1 MSGGHHG
8 CVRVGCASG
17 CGRGRGRKGVGRA
30 ETVAQRHSQA
40 KDNAV
45 CVRVGGRGE
54 CVVCGLCERG
64 ANGLRVCVRVR
75 VCVCVCVCVC
85 VGMCVCAVCRQGVR
99 AGMRVVCGA
108 PVVVGVVEG
117 GWHRDTAGR
126 RTMQCGGGR
135 GAGEVRGRGSSSE
148 R

>member
-1 MSGGHHG
+1 M
-8 CVRVGCASG
+8 
-17 CGRGRGRKGVGRA
+17 GRA

-64 ANGLRVCVRVR
+64 ANELRVCVYVSG
-75 VCVCVCVCVC
+75 
-85 VGMCVCAVCRQGVR
+85 VGMCVCAVCRWGVC
-99 AGMRVVCGA
+99 AGMRVVCR
-108 PVVVGVVEG
+108 VRLWVWVWWRVGGTETQLGEG
-117 GWHRDTAGR
+117 
-126 RTMQCGGGR
+126 QCSVGGGGGR
-135 GAGEVRGRGSSSE
+135 E

>member
-1 MSGGHHG
+1 M
-8 CVRVGCASG
+8 
-17 CGRGRGRKGVGRA
+17 
-30 ETVAQRHSQA
+30 AQRHSQA

-64 ANGLRVCVRVR
+64 ANELRVCVYVSG
-75 VCVCVCVCVC
+75 

>member
-40 KDNAV
+40 KDNAA

-64 ANGLRVCVRVR
+64 ANELRVCVYVSG
-75 VCVCVCVCVC
+75 
-85 VGMCVCAVCRQGVR
+85 VGMCVCAVCRRGVC
-99 AGMRVVCGA
+99 AGMRAMCRVPLRVWVIKLSYRKDQNRC
-108 PVVVGVVEG
+108 
-117 GWHRDTAGR
+117 
-126 RTMQCGGGR
+126 
-135 GAGEVRGRGSSSE
+135 
-148 R
+148 

>member
-64 ANGLRVCVRVR
+64 ANGLRVCVRVIGQGFLSRSR
-75 VCVCVCVCVC
+75 VRYLARVRPYGGSAAYRIHPKYRASTGRLRRPRRPCGDVRKSRSISVST
-85 VGMCVCAVCRQGVR
+85 GVF
-99 AGMRVVCGA
+99 
-108 PVVVGVVEG
+108 P
-117 GWHRDTAGR
+117 R
-126 RTMQCGGGR
+126 RR
-135 GAGEVRGRGSSSE
+135 NI
-148 R
+148 

>member
-40 KDNAV
+40 KDNAA
-45 CVRVGGRGE
+45 CVRVGGRGQ

-64 ANGLRVCVRVR
+64 ANGLRVCVRV
-75 VCVCVCVCVC
+75 CVCVCVCVC
-85 VGMCVCAVCRQGVR
+85 VSASGCVCARCAGRVCVR
-99 AGMRVVCGA
+99 ACVWCVVRLWLWVWWRVGGTETQLGEGQCS
-108 PVVVGVVEG
+108 VGG
-117 GWHRDTAGR
+117 
-126 RTMQCGGGR
+126 GGGR
-135 GAGEVRGRGSSSE
+135 E

>member
-8 CVRVGCASG
+8 CVRVGCASA

-40 KDNAV
+40 KDNAA

-64 ANGLRVCVRVR
+64 ANELRVCVYVSG
-75 VCVCVCVCVC
+75 
-85 VGMCVCAVCRQGVR
+85 VGMCVCAVCRWGVC
-99 AGMRVVCGA
+99 AGMRAMCRVPLRVWVWVWPVGA
-108 PVVVGVVEG
+108 RGHG
-117 GWHRDTAGR
+117 GAETEAQRH
-126 RTMQCGGGR
+126 
-135 GAGEVRGRGSSSE
+135 S
-148 R
+148 

>member
-40 KDNAV
+40 KDNAA
-45 CVRVGGRGE
+45 CVRVGGRGQ

-64 ANGLRVCVRVR
+64 ANGLRVCVRV
-75 VCVCVCVCVC
+75 CVCVCVSAS
-85 VGMCVCAVCRQGVR
+85 GCVCARCAGRVCVR
-99 AGMRVVCGA
+99 ACVWCVVRLWLWVWWRVGGTETQLGEGQCS
-108 PVVVGVVEG
+108 VGG
-117 GWHRDTAGR
+117 
-126 RTMQCGGGR
+126 GGGR
-135 GAGEVRGRGSSSE
+135 E